1 MKVKTGKHIC
11 SLFQDTQAYIPFA
24 VIGIFVLLFSIT
36 SSFYLLKMDYDLAE
50 TVYLN
55 DGVDME
61 KTAEDMASADLA
73 RCLNYAGMEALK
85 WQGEHPVIRAEDAAY
100 DEWGEDGFSVA
111 PVNRDAEPGQNLQV
125 HVALPSNV
133 LEAIVNIFSTRP
145 RTLIVKGSSGT
156 IYETMVYDETHSFW
170 HRSEFT
176 ETILI
181 PENATDEYGYIIL
194 TYGNETK
201 ASNWFHL
208 GTNPVKDITA
218 YHFNDYIRS
227 NYQGNL
233 HTFNNYAINVAEE
246 VKSSQI
252 EIGRVNGTLAR
263 QIDRSQETD
272 YTIYYTLTIHDLN
285 YTFVDLDT
293 GTSINCSMDISTLVT
308 SREPLLAQLT
318 TEYEQ
323 ALSSSTTSDIVLG
336 ATNIWTFIYGPW
348 QHYLNG
354 PLNIVTGPALTSSV
368 NSGTLYTQKYVF
380 DSVDPW
386 AATYTTY
393 YNGKVLYSDISGK
406 NSGYEEETQ
415 SNLTTSYENL
425 SSTGSFNIDIDEG
438 INESMTDANTSM
450 EELADS
456 SRIVVSAS
464 NYTDSVYYGWVY
476 NDDRWSMDDPDL
488 LHDVTREVY
497 SAMIQAQVLRDGFDI
512 PQINTYNGGYGTHD
526 PASVSRHRVYWTAY
540 YPVSVNHTQ
549 SLADEAVYNGVLS
562 IGHSAEVSTSKSDW
576 VLTGANVHHMGTSV
590 ECTGIDAVYE
600 YMGNDILVDQTRV
613 DGYLA
618 SEQHTFDW
626 KVTYRMDFKVESEW
640 KIDYDYKYYYTVQ
653 YVEDNETKTRTESS
667 TSSGSQTSE
676 VVSSGKASHNVVEK
690 ENMTII
696 YHQYLPSGGYS
707 GVTRSYSP
715 GSTYDYRNTMV
726 VAGGVERPD
735 TDCSDAADKYRDQY
749 VIPDIGKIQG
759 HYLIYPDGRN
769 LSAEKVYCDV
779 PGWLHRVMADEMK
792 AMFDMIN
799 AENPTREVSLLGG
812 NLGKDPTLLIQDA
825 ALDIVAEMEDPLRKE
840 SFAQQEQHFSGS
852 EYTTSSDAA
861 RAIARS
867 EAYDRLLQYIV
878 ERNQDD
884 TSAFGAYVDNAFSK
898 KQGSSLSLL
907 LGGDMSLLFDNPA
920 MQKASTALAREMGVI
935 GTMTIIGNPH
945 SKYNW
950 TENMTLLIDQYPDY
964 LYHDPEFDL
973 QAQYRWEDE
982 LSAGKLLYP
991 LGVRNVCVFST
1002 GISADI
1008 ADILDKSTEPLK
1020 DSISQSMSQSISDM
1034 NTEVNQL
1041 IEDIA
1046 ANNTE
1051 LAMQD
1056 SSFDT
1061 ALIEQNRSR
1070 IMYEYSAN
1078 IRQQVPDKL
1087 AGEVTNDPVL
1097 GKLITESEV
1106 RTIAESY
1113 LSTLSDDE
1121 LVSMVADNTLQEE
1134 ILLRLNYAIIAKHP
1148 SVPEDEMAAIM
1159 YRLEADMRI
1168 GIANGVSE
1176 AIILSQAVIDECFEN
1191 INTEMQRMLD
1201 DSADKLTGELA
1212 EKMEL
1217 RLQRAMKYVP
1227 CGLPVLPPN
1236 WVCTVNVW
1244 EYDVKGAYKTFK
1256 VIDND
1261 NECMFNPYLGH
1272 EAQVYVRK
1280 DERVVHPIN
1289 TDQDGGLIVIGRNQP
1304 ILFDFSG
1311 YAATIVGPGPK
1322 GVGDKVG
1329 ERDEK
1334 STAYNDFELQF

>member
-11 SLFQDTQAYIPFA
+11 SLFRDTQAYIPFA

-85 WQGEHPVIRAEDAAY
+85 WQGEHPVIRAEEATY
-100 DEWGEDGFSVA
+100 DEWGEDGFSVVPA
-111 PVNRDAEPGQNLQV
+111 NRDAEPGQNLQV
-125 HVALPSNV
+125 HVTLPSNV

-145 RTLIVKGSSGT
+145 RTLIVKGSSGNV
-156 IYETMVYDETHSFW
+156 YETMVYDETHSFW

-176 ETILI
+176 ETVLI

-194 TYGNETK
+194 TYDNETK

-208 GTNPVKDITA
+208 GTNPVKDVAA
-218 YHFNDYIRS
+218 YHFNDYLRS

-233 HTFNNYAINVAEE
+233 HTFNNYVVNVAEE

-252 EIGRVNGTLAR
+252 EIGSVNGTLAR
-263 QIDRSQETD
+263 QIGRSQDTD

-293 GTSINCSMDISTLVT
+293 GKSTNRSMDISTLVT

-323 ALSSSTTSDIVLG
+323 ALSSRTTSDIVLG
-336 ATNIWTFIYGPW
+336 ATNIRTFIYGPW

-393 YNGKVLYSDISGK
+393 YNGKVLYSDIAGK
-406 NSGYEEETQ
+406 NSGYEEQKQ

-425 SSTGSFNIDIDEG
+425 SSTGSFNIDIDKG
-438 INESMTDANTSM
+438 INESMADANTSM

-464 NYTDSVYYGWVY
+464 NYTDCVYYGWVY
-476 NDDRWSMDDPDL
+476 NDDRWSRDDPDL

-497 SAMIQAQVLRDGFDI
+497 SATIQAQVLRDGFDI
-512 PQINTYNGGYGTHD
+512 PQISSYNGGYDTHD
-526 PASVSRHRVYWTAY
+526 SASVSGHSVYWTAY

-549 SLADEAVYNGVLS
+549 SLADEVIYNGVLS
-562 IGHSAEVSTSKSDW
+562 IGHSAEVTTSKSDW

-590 ECTGIDAVYE
+590 ECIGIDAVYE
-600 YMGNDILVDQTRV
+600 YMGNDVLVDHTRV
-613 DGYLA
+613 AGYLA

-626 KVTYRMDFKVESEW
+626 KVTYRMDFKVESKW
-640 KIDYDYKYYYTVQ
+640 KIDYDYKYYYKVQ
-653 YVEDNETKTRTESS
+653 YIEDNKTKTRTESS
-667 TSSGSQTSE
+667 TSSGSQTSK

-726 VAGGVERPD
+726 VAGGVERLD

-759 HYLIYPDGRN
+759 HYLIYPDGKK

-779 PGWLHRVMADEMK
+779 PDWLHRVMADEMK
-792 AMFDMIN
+792 NMFNVIN

-840 SFAQQEQHFSGS
+840 SFTQQEQHFSGS
-852 EYTTSSDAA
+852 DYTTSSDAA

-884 TSAFGAYVDNAFSK
+884 TSAFGAYVDVAFSK

-920 MQKASTALAREMGVI
+920 MQKASTALASEMGVI
-935 GTMTIIGNPH
+935 GTMTVTGEPQ

-982 LSAGKLLYP
+982 LSAGKVLYP

-1002 GISADI
+1002 GIGADI
-1008 ADILDKSTEPLK
+1008 ADILGKSTEPLK
-1020 DSISQSMSQSISDM
+1020 DSISQSMSRSISDM

-1046 ANNTE
+1046 ASNGE
-1051 LAMQD
+1051 LAMQN

-1070 IMYEYSAN
+1070 IMSEYSAS
-1078 IRQQVPDKL
+1078 IRQQVPGML
-1087 AGEVTNDPVL
+1087 AGEVANDPVL
-1097 GKLITESEV
+1097 GTLISKSEVHSITE
-1106 RTIAESY
+1106 AY
-1113 LSTLSDDE
+1113 LNTLSDDE

-1134 ILLRLNYAIIAKHP
+1134 ILLSLNSAIIAKHP

-1191 INTEMQRMLD
+1191 INAEMQKMLN
-1201 DSADKLTGELA
+1201 DSADKLTGVLA
-1212 EKMEL
+1212 EKIEQ

-1244 EYDVKGAYKTFK
+1244 EYDVKGAYKIFK

-1272 EAQVYVRK
+1272 EPQVYVRK